1 MPLEEVGEGTPPCV
15 AEEEKLPPEAF
26 MNFFSAT
33 VGDSWGSP
41 AMLIPTSRAR
51 PERQW
56 VSKNGH
62 SVAAAG
68 PEKQAARALDEQ
80 QNNFTAELKWVDQ
93 VT

>member
-1 MPLEEVGEGTPPCV
+1 MAGEGKSPH
-15 AEEEKLPPEAF
+15 EAF
-26 MNFFSAT
+26 MDFFSAT
-33 VGDSWGSP
+33 VGDSRRSP
-41 AMLIPTSRAR
+41 AMLIPTSTAG

-62 SVAAAG
+62 NVAAAG

-80 QNNFTAELKWVDQ
+80 QNNFTAKLKWVDQ